1 MSMVSSRGHAAAV
14 LTKLAPSEQVQRLG
28 IELRSPVQDHLR
40 EYVDANRVSDPARMV
55 TPDMRVGHTLAIC
68 GAGPSLVYAD
78 LRAVDAIW
86 ACNSALP
93 YVMPWDAATR
103 APVIGIGIDQ
113 TDGLVREW
121 ERPPDVPY
129 YLASSVDPELVKHLE
144 AHGCRV
150 SFFHN
155 HVGFADGKAEFDYYC
170 ATWPPTLMVG
180 EGFTVVSRAIG
191 LALWMGYERIDVYG
205 ADCAFDGDVAHANGE
220 VATEAYHNPLIMAG
234 EINGRVWKTRPDMLM
249 DAVHLVRRVR
259 QANGKIR
266 LMGDTLPVALLG
278 KDDAFLTQVAER
290 LLPGDPR
297 NPAPVSPPHQ
307 EPSNG

>member
-1 MSMVSSRGHAAAV
+1 MVSSRGHAAAV
-14 LTKLAPSEQVQRLG
+14 LTKLAPHEQVQSAPRFG
-28 IELRSPVQDHLR
+28 IELRSPVQDHLK
-40 EYVDANRVSDPARMV
+40 EYVDANRVTDPARMV
-55 TPDMRVGHTLAIC
+55 TPDKRIGHTLAIC
-68 GAGPSLVYAD
+68 GAGPSLNHARID
-78 LRAVDAIW
+78 GVDAIW
-86 ACNSALP
+86 ACNSALLSLHT
-93 YVMPWDAATR
+93 VHRCMV
-103 APVIGIGIDQ
+103 PVVGIGIDQ
-113 TDGLVREW
+113 TKGLLREW
-121 ERPPDVPY
+121 EYPPDVPY
-129 YLASSVDPELVKHLE
+129 YLASSVDPALAKYLHNS
-144 AHGCRV
+144 GRTV

-155 HVGFADGKAEFDYYC
+155 HVGFAEGKEEHEHYC
-170 ATWPPTLMVG
+170 RTWPPTLMVG

-205 ADCAFDGDVAHANGE
+205 ADCAFDGDIAHANGE

-234 EINGRVWKTRPDMLM
+234 EINGRTWKTRPDMLM

-297 NPAPVSPPHQ
+297 NPAPLT
-307 EPSNG
+307 GA

>member
-1 MSMVSSRGHAAAV
+1 VVQSRGHAAAV
-14 LTKLAPSEQVQRLG
+14 LTKLAPHEQVQAPRLG

-40 EYVDANRVSDPARMV
+40 DYVDANRVSDPARMV
-55 TPDMRVGHTLAIC
+55 TPDRRIGHSVAIM
-68 GAGPSLVYAD
+68 GAGPSLAHASDTY
-78 LRAVDAIW
+78 RSVDAIW
-86 ACNSALP
+86 ACNSAVP
-93 YVMPWDAATR
+93 YLASVGVPITVA
-103 APVIGIGIDQ
+103 VGIDQ
-113 TDGLVREW
+113 TKGLLREW
-121 ERPPDVPY
+121 ATPRAHLPY
-129 YLASSVDPELVKHLE
+129 YLASSVDPELVQHLE
-144 AHGCRV
+144 SHGCRV

-155 HVGFADGKAEFDYYC
+155 HVGFAEDEFEHYC
-170 ATWPPTLMVG
+170 GTWPPTLMVG

-297 NPAPVSPPHQ
+297 NPAPLT
-307 EPSNG
+307 GA

>member
-1 MSMVSSRGHAAAV
+1 MRGHAAAV
-14 LTKLAPSEQVQRLG
+14 LTKLTPAEQIARAVANAPKLG

-40 EYVDANRVSDPARMV
+40 DYVDANRVSDPARMV
-55 TPDMRVGHTLAIC
+55 TPALRTGYSVAIC
-68 GAGPSLVYAD
+68 GAGPSLAYQKIWGAD
-78 LRAVDAIW
+78 QVW

-93 YVMPWDAATR
+93 YLWDIAGAQVDV
-103 APVIGIGIDQ
+103 AIGIDQ
-113 TDGLVREW
+113 TKGMIREW
-121 ERPPDVPY
+121 ASPPDVPY
-129 YLASSVDPELVKHLE
+129 YLASSVDPALVQHLE
-144 AHGCRV
+144 AHGRSV

-155 HVGFADGKAEFDYYC
+155 HVGFAEDEFQHYC

-205 ADCAFDGDVAHANGE
+205 ADCAFGENDVTHANGDVASA
-220 VATEAYHNPLIMAG
+220 AYDNPLIMAG
-234 EINGRVWKTRPDMLM
+234 EINGRTWRTRPDMLM

-259 QANGKIR
+259 QANGRIR

-278 KDDAFLTQVAER
+278 KDDATLDLVAER

-297 NPAPVSPPHQ
+297 NPAPVSSPLQ
-307 EPSNG
+307 EPAHG